1 MTGAQDNEPD
11 QLLVAH
17 RRIDELEA
25 RLAAQSAASPATPV
39 ASPAPVAT
47 TRRRL
52 LGLAGAAV
60 AGGAAA
66 SLVASGTASAV
77 TGTMLYGAANNATTS
92 TTSLT
97 ASLNGVTFTGANTNV
112 NTDAIGVLGQGVG
125 DGTGVKAVMTSPTEF
140 AIGVWSE
147 VQGTGGLAVAAN
159 GGRAQLGLFGDVVN
173 PLTTLP
179 AVMHYEGEIA
189 YTLSNEL
196 IACVATGTPGTWRRL
211 ASTTTAGA
219 FSAISPARV
228 YDSRKALPGP
238 QSPLATGATR
248 TVFVGDQRNTTTG
261 GLVTAGVVPIGATA
275 VAYNLTIVNTVGPN
289 GFLAVNPGGNSVVG
303 ASAINWFAAGQTVA
317 NASVVKLDGSR
328 QITVIC
334 GGAATSCDFI
344 IDVVGFYR

>member
-1 MTGAQDNEPD
+1 MTGAQDNELD
-11 QLLVAH
+11 QLQVAH

-25 RLAAQSAASPATPV
+25 RLAAQHT
-39 ASPAPVAT
+39 APVAT

-60 AGGAAA
+60 AGGAAG
-66 SLVASGTASAV
+66 LVASGSASAA
-77 TGTMLYGAANNATTS
+77 TGAMQYGAPNNATTS

-97 ASLNGVTFTGANTNV
+97 ASLNGVTFSGLNTNV
-112 NTDAIGVLGQGVG
+112 GTDGIGLLGQGVG

-196 IACVATGTPGTWRRL
+196 IVCVANGTPGTWRRL

-219 FSAISPARV
+219 FSAIAPARV

-238 QSPLATGATR
+238 QSPLATGASR
-248 TVFVGDQRNTTTG
+248 TIFVCDQRNTG
-261 GLVTAGVVPIGATA
+261 SGVVLAAGVVPLGATA
-275 VAYNLTIVNTVGPN
+275 IAYNLTVVNTVGSN
-289 GFLAVNPGGNSVVG
+289 GFLAVNEGGNVVVG
-303 ASAINWFAAGQTVA
+303 ASAINWFASGQSLA
-317 NASVVKLDGSR
+317 NASVVKLNASR
-328 QITVIC
+328 QITIIC
-334 GGAATSCDFI
+334 GGTATSCDFI
-344 IDVVGFYR
+344 VDVVGFYR